1 MKKIYS
7 IIIINIALV
16 MTSCG
21 SVPQQQ
27 KCFNSQQWENSIYN
41 KANAEF
47 IEEVAFNEDVLPS
60 EVTQEMFDHRYSSGY

>member
-1 MKKIYS
+1 MKIIYS

-21 SVPQQQ
+21 TKPQEQLIL
-27 KCFNSQQWENSIYN
+27 NSQQWENSIWN
-41 KANAEF
+41 KDNAEF
-47 IEEVAFNEDVLPS
+47 VEEVAFNEDVLPS